1 MQNFLPELQVHTGLH
16 FGNNSHCSFGLGLF
30 LQVIVLRNGHSGE
43 NAEDDQDGND
53 FNEREALLS
62 PVLSHRIPPSTNVK
76 KRLKPERKN
85 HMYEARDRIFF
96 IYRVP
101 RDSSKGL
108 RYPRTALFAK
118 YPSCFLMKVS
128 QRNGAALNKTA
139 YKKIIPLY
147 STIYSYIKQTAR

>member
-1 MQNFLPELQVHTGLH
+1 MPETRQQPEGGFLK
-16 FGNNSHCSFGLGLF
+16 SLF
-30 LQVIVLRNGHSGE
+30 LHVIVLRNGHSGE

-62 PVLSHRIPPSTNVK
+62 PVLSHRIPPSTNVE

-108 RYPRTALFAK
+108 RYPRKRYSQNILA
-118 YPSCFLMKVS
+118 VS
-128 QRNGAALNKTA
+128 
-139 YKKIIPLY
+139 
-147 STIYSYIKQTAR
+147 